1 VALWEDMLFVEL
13 VKDVDGC
20 LWHCGMIGNRLGL
33 NLDYFGRLAMENAK
47 SKTENIAG
55 GGEPIA

>member
-1 VALWEDMLFVEL
+1 MLFVEL

-20 LWHCGMIGNRLGL
+20 LWHCGMIGNRRGL